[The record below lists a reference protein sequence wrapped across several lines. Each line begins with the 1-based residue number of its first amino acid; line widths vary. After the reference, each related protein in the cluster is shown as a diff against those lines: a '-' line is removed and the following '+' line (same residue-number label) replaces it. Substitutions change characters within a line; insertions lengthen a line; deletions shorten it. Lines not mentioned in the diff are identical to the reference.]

1 MRVNESI
8 LCMNSCL
15 HFFETNCYVFMGTGI
30 SANEDFEA
38 FMINKTI
45 VMGSNIT
52 REASYIPFKLCSIY
66 DVHTTGTNV
75 GMGEYE

>member
-1 MRVNESI
+1 
-8 LCMNSCL
+8 
-15 HFFETNCYVFMGTGI
+15 MGTGI

-38 FMINKTI
+38 FMVNKI
-45 VMGSNIT
+45 ICLESNIT
-52 REASYIPFKLCSIY
+52 RETNFIPFKLCSIY